1 MKRSFSCSSF
11 FDGYVVDIKPTH
23 IVLLVG
29 GVGYLIYAADPFQ
42 FKIDSKTAVRVYV
55 YQSVSDSAIL
65 LYGFHDIEDK
75 QLFEKLIAVSG
86 IGPKS
91 ALAILA
97 GNDRDGLVAA
107 VKSKDVKFLTKFPGV
122 GKKTAQQ
129 IILDL
134 QDKLNDIA
142 TDGVMPQAKLSATPQ
157 SQELTDALS
166 ALQALGYGAKQVDG
180 IESELAAKTGL
191 STDEYLSMGLK
202 LLMH

>member
-1 MKRSFSCSSF
+1 MFEF

-29 GVGYLIYAADPFQ
+29 GVGYLVYAADPFQ
-42 FKIDSKTAVRVYV
+42 FKVDSKTAVRVYV

-142 TDGVMPQAKLSATPQ
+142 TDGMIPQEKSSAAPQ

-180 IESELAAKTGL
+180 IENDLAAKTGL

>member
-1 MKRSFSCSSF
+1 M
-11 FDGYVVDIKPTH
+11 
-23 IVLLVG
+23 
-29 GVGYLIYAADPFQ
+29 IYAADPFQ

>member
-1 MKRSFSCSSF
+1 MFEF

>member
-1 MKRSFSCSSF
+1 MFEF

-42 FKIDSKTAVRVYV
+42 FKVDSKTAVRVYV